1 LLDNVPLTNQGR
13 LKLSVTDHRLGIILL
28 MACQHT
34 RYLSSWST
42 SNRCN
47 YALWYTSGNRV
58 YILINSAHE

>member
-1 LLDNVPLTNQGR
+1 
-13 LKLSVTDHRLGIILL
+13 LSVTDHRLGIILL